1 MSEKFK
7 WLKELSFKSLNLSHT
22 SDTILEM
29 AKIQAELNPYYK
41 KFLEFKGE
49 DASQWES
56 VDDIV
61 PIPIEIYKESKF
73 LVKSGWFEPV
83 KVWESS
89 GTSGNSSR
97 TPLEDTMVYDRT
109 ISKQFY
115 KVYGH
120 IPHLSAVAFIPTPT
134 EWTHSSLAYMFDVGI
149 REKLE
154 PESILRLVKAPQVT
168 VEVASN
174 LANLVI
180 EMTRR
185 SLNGDRLFLY
195 GISYL
200 FIIVMEE
207 IRKLGFKPF
216 LGENPI
222 VTDTGGYKGITRN
235 YTREEFVKLF
245 DETFSYKGEVEFI
258 TEYGMSELNS
268 PFWGTG
274 NDSVFRIPD
283 WVQVRIDEETNQLT
297 IFDPGLYSTCVALK
311 TQDRAEL
318 VDKNHI
324 RLLGRL
330 PGASM
335 KGCSISAERARR

>member
-1 MSEKFK
+1 MNSQID
-7 WLKELSFKSLNLSHT
+7 WLRELSLRSLGRVYTN
-22 SDTILEM
+22 DIILEM
-29 AKIQAELNPYYK
+29 VKIQAEQNPYYK

-49 DASQWES
+49 NASRWES
-56 VDDIV
+56 IDDIA
-61 PIPIEIYKESKF
+61 PIPIEIYKESKL

-97 TPLEDTMVYDRT
+97 TPLESTVIYDDTIRR
-109 ISKQFY
+109 QFF
-115 KVYGH
+115 KAYGH
-120 IPHLSAVAFIPTPT
+120 TSHLSTVAFIPTPS
-134 EWTHSSLAYMFDVGI
+134 EWPHSSLAYMFDIGVRG
-149 REKLE
+149 RLA
-154 PESILRLVKAPQVT
+154 PDSTFRLVKAPQGRVG
-168 VEVASN
+168 VASN
-174 LANLVI
+174 LDNLVL

-274 NDSVFRIPD
+274 IEPIFRIPD
-283 WVQVRIDEETNQLT
+283 WVQVRIDDETNQLT

>member
-1 MSEKFK
+1 MSNRFE
-7 WLKELSFKSLNLSHT
+7 WLKELSFKSLSSSYT
-22 SDTILEM
+22 GDTILEM
-29 AKIQAELNPYYK
+29 AKIQAELNSYYA
-41 KFLEFKGE
+41 KFLELKGE

-61 PIPIEIYKESKF
+61 PVPIEIYKESKF

-97 TPLEDTMVYDRT
+97 TPLESTEVYDRT
-109 ISKQFY
+109 IHKQFY
-115 KVYGH
+115 KVYEH
-120 IPHLSAVAFIPTPT
+120 ILKLATVAFIPTSK
-134 EWTHSSLAYMFDVGI
+134 EWPHSSLAYMFDTGVRDRLG
-149 REKLE
+149 
-154 PESILRLVKAPQVT
+154 PEWSFRLVKAPEGRVK
-168 VEVASN
+168 VAEN
-174 LANLVI
+174 LDNLI
-180 EMTRR
+180 LEITRKA
-185 SLNGDRLFLY
+185 LNGNRFLLY

-216 LGENPI
+216 IGENPI
-222 VTDTGGYKGITRN
+222 VTDTGGYKGVTRN
-235 YTREEFVKLF
+235 YSREEFVKLF
-245 DETFSYKGEVEFI
+245 NETFSYKGEVEFI

-274 NDSVFRIPD
+274 TDSVFRIPD

>member
-1 MSEKFK
+1 MNSQID
-7 WLKELSFKSLNLSHT
+7 WLRELSLRSLGRVYTN
-22 SDTILEM
+22 DIILEM
-29 AKIQAELNPYYK
+29 VKIQAEQNPYYK

-49 DASQWES
+49 NASQWES
-56 VDDIV
+56 IDDIA

-97 TPLEDTMVYDRT
+97 TPLESTVIYDDTIRR
-109 ISKQFY
+109 QFF
-115 KVYGH
+115 KAYGH
-120 IPHLSAVAFIPTPT
+120 TSHLSTVAFIPTPS
-134 EWTHSSLAYMFDVGI
+134 EWPHSSLAYMFDIGVRGQ
-149 REKLE
+149 LA
-154 PESILRLVKAPQVT
+154 PDSTFRLVKAPQGRVG
-168 VEVASN
+168 VASN
-174 LANLVI
+174 LDNLVL

-200 FIIVMEE
+200 FIIIMEE
-207 IRKLGFKPF
+207 IRKFGFKPF

-222 VTDTGGYKGITRN
+222 VTDTGGYKGVTRN
-235 YTREEFVKLF
+235 YSREEFIKLF
-245 DETFSYKGEVEFI
+245 NETFSYKGEIEFV

-268 PFWGTG
+268 PFWGKG
-274 NDSVFRIPD
+274 VDPVFRIPD
-283 WVQVRIDEETNQLT
+283 WVRVRIDDETNQLT